1 MYVLANLVT
10 VLDIGKFAV
19 RGPPLARYRVPQWK
33 RIVGLAGGARP
44 GEASERGERGERPG
58 E

>member
-1 MYVLANLVT
+1 MNLLT

-19 RGPPLARYRVPQWK
+19 RGPPLARSRVPQWK